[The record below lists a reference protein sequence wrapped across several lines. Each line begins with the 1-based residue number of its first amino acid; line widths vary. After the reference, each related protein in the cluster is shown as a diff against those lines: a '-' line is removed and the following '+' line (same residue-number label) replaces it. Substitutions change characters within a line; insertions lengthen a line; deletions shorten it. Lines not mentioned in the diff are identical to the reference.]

1 LYDVEIVLDERGTKA
16 KREVLVKWEGY
27 NMSSTSLKPI
37 AAIPAQFSDTFRK
50 EVKDKWLAH
59 RDKDNLEKDTLK
71 AAQVES
77 PSDAEE
83 LTRLR
88 KEKQKNSMRQLRIHL
103 PPQ

>member
-1 LYDVEIVLDERGTKA
+1 MRQ
-16 KREVLVKWEGY
+16 
-27 NMSSTSLKPI
+27 SLHNL
-37 AAIPAQFSDTFRK
+37 ATLSVRV
-50 EVKDKWLAH
+50 VKDKWLAH